1 MKKQIAVLG
10 MVAAL
15 WSVAL
20 AGCGQGDKFPRYKVS
35 GKVTY
40 QSQPVEEG
48 TITFEDPTT
57 GQTNEG
63 TLGSGGAYST
73 ELPPGGFKVSV
84 SPPLIETKGTGDSP
98 PDKVPKKV
106 GNIPKKYW
114 VQETSGLSAEVS
126 KDKRSFD
133 FDLKP

>member
-1 MKKQIAVLG
+1 MRATSLIVYTGLIFLTA
-10 MVAAL
+10 
-15 WSVAL
+15 
-20 AGCGQGDKFPRYKVS
+20 CGPADKFPRYKIS

-57 GQTNEG
+57 GQVNSG

-73 ELPPGGFKVSV
+73 ELPPGTFKVSV
-84 SPPLIETKGTGDSP
+84 SPPLVETKGTGDSP
-98 PDKVPKKV
+98 PDMVPKKV
-106 GNIPKKYW
+106 NNIPKKYW
-114 VQETSGLSAEVS
+114 VQETSGLTADVA
-126 KDKRSFD
+126 KDKRAFD

>member
-1 MKKQIAVLG
+1 MASSSVRIFIGAVDAEAQRRKDAERMKKQVAVLG

-20 AGCGQGDKFPRYKVS
+20 AGCGQGGKFPRYKVS

-73 ELPPGGFKVSV
+73 ELPP
-84 SPPLIETKGTGDSP
+84 
-98 PDKVPKKV
+98 
-106 GNIPKKYW
+106 
-114 VQETSGLSAEVS
+114 
-126 KDKRSFD
+126 
-133 FDLKP
+133 